1 MPSRKDVQMQVT
13 HGLTTVRSLVDNDA
27 VALSISLKAA
37 ADIGC
42 GRKQLGFELR

>member
-27 VALSISLKAA
+27 VALSISLE
-37 ADIGC
+37 ADSDVGR
-42 GRKQLGFELR
+42 GRK